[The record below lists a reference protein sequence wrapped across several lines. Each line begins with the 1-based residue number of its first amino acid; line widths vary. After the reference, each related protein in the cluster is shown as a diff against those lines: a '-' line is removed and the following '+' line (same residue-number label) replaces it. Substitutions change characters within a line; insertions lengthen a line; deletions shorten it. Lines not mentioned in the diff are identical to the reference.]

1 MVVLPWAIKSL
12 PEDKLK
18 NFALMS
24 LAEEIVRHPTIDCVV
39 WLLVATLMQIYNEKE
54 EAGQTEM
61 QNGQFEERPEAE
73 CIVQG
78 DKSLKKSLI
87 LNGIRKI
94 VISEQDLTQ
103 PSFGLVERN

>member
-1 MVVLPWAIKSL
+1 MYSLKRIGAPGGVVEL
-12 PEDKLK
+12 
-18 NFALMS
+18 
-24 LAEEIVRHPTIDCVV
+24 C
-39 WLLVATLMQIYNEKE
+39 IY
-54 EAGQTEM
+54 
-61 QNGQFEERPEAE
+61 
-73 CIVQG
+73 CVQG